1 MPACARFRASG
12 ARLRR
17 VFFYIVFVGLCGTT
31 ALALASSFKVSSV
44 QARVVGPALSLR
56 ATLELGLTPAV
67 EEAIAN
73 GIPIE
78 LAIDVRLYRE
88 RPFLWDEKVGNWT
101 LRRELRYY
109 ALTGQYLI
117 SAEVGAP
124 VTRESFVSLNEALTQ
139 LGLLEEFAL
148 ALRAPLAPDMEYR
161 LELRAGLNVEA
172 LPALL
177 RPVAYT
183 SRAWDLNSGWTTWRV
198 QR

>member
-1 MPACARFRASG
+1 MRVCAKFRTG
-12 ARLRR
+12 DVHLRC
-17 VFFYIVFVGLCGTT
+17 VFFHIVFVGLCGAT
-31 ALALASSFKVSSV
+31 AVYASNFKVTSV
-44 QARVVGPALSLR
+44 QVRAVGSALSLR
-56 ATLELGLTPAV
+56 GTLELGLTPAV

-88 RPFLWDEKVGNWT
+88 RPFFWDERVGNWT

-117 SAEVGAP
+117 SAGIGAP

-139 LGLLEEFAL
+139 LGSLEDLPL
-148 ALRAPLAPDMEYR
+148 ALTAPLPSETQYR

-183 SRAWDLNSGWTTWRV
+183 SRAWDLNSGWTTWGV